1 MLSDS
6 TIFCNSTSLTHAS
19 STVPY
24 VTHYSPPI
32 LPTALLMAKRSTW
45 TVMATG
51 RFVPAGLVGVA
62 GGDSGGWW
70 LAAGI
75 ASGGAGGRHGQGG
88 RPGCLG

>member
-24 VTHYSPPI
+24 VKHYWPPI
-32 LPTALLMAKRSTW
+32 LPTTLLMAKRSTW
-45 TVMATG
+45 TVTVTG

-70 LAAGI
+70 SAVGI
-75 ASGGAGGRHGQGG
+75 ESGGADGMRGPGG
-88 RPGCLG
+88 RPGSHG